1 MELSGSEGKGGMMDE
16 ASRSALKAAYH
27 HAGKWLEELD
37 TRPIGATATREDL
50 RTRLG
55 RSLADQGVPAS
66 QVIDELVRDT
76 DGGLVGSSGSRFFG
90 WVIGGTLPS
99 ALAADWLVS
108 AWDQNAAI
116 HACSPAEAIIEEATG
131 AWLKDLFGLPCNAG
145 FAFVTGTQAA
155 HVTCLAAARHRLL
168 QQAGWNVERD
178 GLTGAP
184 LLRVLTGSERHGSI
198 DRALRLLG
206 LGTGCMDVLPCDP
219 QGRIVREALEAALD
233 GSSTPTILV
242 LQAGDLNIGAFD
254 AFAELIPIAKRHG
267 AWVHVDGAFGLWV
280 RACPAYRHLAAG
292 VELADSWTNDGHKWL
307 NTPFDCGY
315 AIVKDAEAQRAAF
328 SYQASYAQSVDQ
340 ARDQLEWNP
349 EWSRR
354 GRAVPT
360 YAALRELGRE
370 GLANLIERSCNHA
383 RALVTGIGALPG
395 AQIEWLPTINQGLV
409 RFLDPATGAGDAAHD
424 RRTDAVIARV
434 AAGGTAFFS
443 GTTWRG
449 KRCMRVSVCNWRTD
463 AEAISR
469 STEAVRLAM
478 IDT

>member
-1 MELSGSEGKGGMMDE
+1 MVERYGDALSAAQRHAE
-16 ASRSALKAAYH
+16 A
-27 HAGKWLEELD
+27 WLAKLAD
-37 TRPIGATATREDL
+37 SSIGATKSLGEL
-50 RTRLG
+50 RARLG
-55 RSLADQGVPAS
+55 KTLADQGLSAEH
-66 QVIDELVRDT
+66 VIDELVADAE
-76 DGGLVGSSGSRFFG
+76 GGLVGSGSGRFFG

-116 HACSPAEAIIEEATG
+116 HACSPAEAIIEEVAG
-131 AWLKDLFGLPCNAG
+131 GWLKDLFGLPEAAS

-168 QQAGWNVERD
+168 ANLGWEVERA
-178 GLTGAP
+178 GLPGAP
-184 LLRVLTGSERHGSI
+184 RIRVLTGSERHGSV

-206 LGTGCMDVLPCDP
+206 LGTDCMQILPCDLA
-219 QGRIVREALEAALD
+219 GRITVPALEDAL
-233 GSSTPTILV
+233 GRSAIPTIVV

-254 AFAELIPIAKRHG
+254 PFEELIPIARRHG

-280 RACPAYRHLAAG
+280 RASPAFRHLASG

-315 AIVKDAEAQRAAF
+315 AIIRDADAHRAAF
-328 SYQASYAQSVDQ
+328 AFQSSYAQAMDH
-340 ARDQLEWNP
+340 ARDQIDWNP

-370 GLANLIERSCNHA
+370 GVADLIARSCQHA
-383 RALVTGIGALPG
+383 RQLVAGLGALPD
-395 AQIEWLPTINQGLV
+395 ACVEWHPTINQGLV
-409 RFLDPATGAGDAAHD
+409 RFLHPGSSAQDADHD
-424 RRTDAVIARV
+424 RRTDEVIARV
-434 AAGGTAFFS
+434 ASAGTAFFS

-449 KRCMRVSVCNWRTD
+449 KRCMRVSVCNWQTTAHD
-463 AEAISR
+463 VER
-469 STEAVRLAM
+469 SILAVGQALA
-478 IDT
+478 DLAAHGASSAA